1 MPILLMEPQTEK
13 FSDAT
18 ANRPE
23 GKRPL
28 DAAVMRFSLPHYIR
42 QLKDE
47 KAWTE
52 TTRNAIT
59 LLHNSYMRIVL
70 VALKSGQ
77 EMCHGIAGALSVHV
91 LSGRINLETEQESF
105 SMDEGDIA
113 TLHPGLRHFIFAEG
127 TAVILL
133 TLAGNA
139 SGDF

>member
-1 MPILLMEPQTEK
+1 MESQTEK

-28 DAAVMRFSLPHYIR
+28 DAPVVRFCLPQFIQ

-47 KAWTE
+47 KAWTA

-59 LLHNSYMRIVL
+59 LLHNDYMRIVL
-70 VALKSGQ
+70 VALKGGQ
-77 EMCHGIAGALSVHV
+77 EMCHGIAGALSVQV
-91 LSGRINLETEQESF
+91 LSGRINLETELESF
-105 SMDEGDIA
+105 SMDEGDMAALQPRI
-113 TLHPGLRHFIFAEG
+113 RHFIFAEG

-133 TLAGNA
+133 TLAGNEV
-139 SGDF
+139 GDF